1 MNSVQKKLRMIAGE
15 NRADPKDEGRPI
27 SMKLSAMKDYP
38 N

>member
-1 MNSVQKKLRMIAGE
+1 MIARE
-15 NRADPKDEGRPI
+15 NQADPKDEGRLI